1 MEVIAALSLKYLYNA
16 AISKDD
22 SIIFMVDFNID
33 VHKDRC
39 PSLDKSTSI
48 FLTRLINLIR

>member
-1 MEVIAALSLKYLYNA
+1 MGVIAALSLKYLYNA
-16 AISKDD
+16 AISKDN